1 MKSSGVAALLAVLV
15 RAESLEVRAWGNS
28 TSSSTVYTTCSDVP
42 AGSADG
48 YYMLRPPASDI
59 TVDTNEDFPVPAAG
73 VSVYCRFEGGHAWA
87 LVATFA
93 DHYYPTYNAF
103 NYNTGPQWGKAHTG
117 IWNYDSSPAPDD
129 TGDGTRY
136 RFPLSFWND
145 LSQALPN
152 GAMTYTSTSVP
163 ARTGGASDIC
173 PGFWKTSCTM
183 YDAETANTPE
193 CAEPW
198 LSYSGGTF
206 TTQAYERTQ
215 GTGYT
220 NTHGAIVG
228 WFGLATQDQS
238 VWTGRTLLT
247 VFQHGWPAV
256 SECVAGTHTY
266 ETYTHGKGFMFWI
279 GGPQSGGGGAA
290 GGASAVGDPH
300 LQNVHGERFDL
311 MKAGKHVLI
320 HIPRGTTSEH
330 ALLRVQADV
339 RQLGGNCADMY
350 FQELNVT
357 GSWAEAQ
364 KAGGYHYDVS
374 QSEVEAPKWI
384 VFGKVELKI
393 ARGRTDG
400 GVSYFNVYVKHLGR
414 TGFAVGGL
422 LGEDDH
428 EEAATAAPNCQKKVS
443 LKAASHGK
451 GGPRSEGSVAVA
463 SSA

>member
-1 MKSSGVAALLAVLV
+1 
-15 RAESLEVRAWGNS
+15 
-28 TSSSTVYTTCSDVP
+28 
-42 AGSADG
+42 
-48 YYMLRPPASDI
+48 MLRPPASDI

-117 IWNYDSSPAPDD
+117 IWNY
-129 TGDGTRY
+129 
-136 RFPLSFWND
+136 

-228 WFGLATQDQS
+228 WFGLATQ
-238 VWTGRTLLT
+238 
-247 VFQHGWPAV
+247 
-256 SECVAGTHTY
+256 
-266 ETYTHGKGFMFWI
+266 
-279 GGPQSGGGGAA
+279 
-290 GGASAVGDPH
+290 
-300 LQNVHGERFDL
+300 
-311 MKAGKHVLI
+311 
-320 HIPRGTTSEH
+320 
-330 ALLRVQADV
+330 
-339 RQLGGNCADMY
+339 
-350 FQELNVT
+350 
-357 GSWAEAQ
+357 
-364 KAGGYHYDVS
+364 
-374 QSEVEAPKWI
+374 
-384 VFGKVELKI
+384 
-393 ARGRTDG
+393 
-400 GVSYFNVYVKHLGR
+400 
-414 TGFAVGGL
+414 
-422 LGEDDH
+422 
-428 EEAATAAPNCQKKVS
+428 
-443 LKAASHGK
+443 
-451 GGPRSEGSVAVA
+451 
-463 SSA
+463 